1 MDRQGKGLMAMQDI
15 MEPTGS
21 SYAPAAAGPDEL
33 AAAYVQSRDRGV
45 REALVRVCSPLVRG
59 VASDYR
65 NPLQGEDLIQVGF
78 LGLLNAIEHF
88 DPTRGTPFLAFARH
102 FVHGEIRHYLR
113 DHNGIVRR
121 PRWMERVT
129 GQIDQAVGEHLSV
142 YGRYPGLEV
151 LAESLSMDVDG
162 LVEIFKTRQVVRTLS
177 LDAEDDEGQPSV
189 DADRSRHQHQAVTVE
204 LLHEDRLAVMEAL
217 ERLNTLQRA
226 VVFYIYF
233 TDLTQAETAARLG
246 VSQKHI
252 SRVLA
257 IALAKLRQMLGPIPP
272 DR

>member
-1 MDRQGKGLMAMQDI
+1 MTMQDDALTA
-15 MEPTGS
+15 EPS
-21 SYAPAAAGPDEL
+21 RRSYTIPGPDEL
-33 AAAYVQSRDRGV
+33 AAAYIQSRDREV
-45 REALVRVCSPLVRG
+45 RETLVRVCAPLVRG

-65 NPLQGEDLIQVGF
+65 NPNHGEDLIQVGF

-113 DHNGIVRR
+113 DHNGVVRR

-129 GQIDQAVGEHLSV
+129 GQIDQAVGEHLSLH
-142 YGRYPGLEV
+142 GRYPGLES
-151 LAESLSMDVDG
+151 LADSLNMDVDE

-189 DADRSRHQHQAVTVE
+189 DPDRSRQQQRAVTITLPE
-204 LLHEDRLAVMEAL
+204 EDRLAVMDAL
-217 ERLNTLQRA
+217 ERLNPLQRA
-226 VVFYIYF
+226 TVFYIYF
-233 TDLTQAETAARLG
+233 TDLTQAETASRLG

-257 IALAKLRQMLGPIPP
+257 IALAKLRQMLGPTPP